1 MTVKKTGVLNRD
13 LSALI
18 AAMGHYDLLVIA
30 DAGFTIPKGSTC
42 IDLSMGP
49 NVPTVL
55 QVLELVALELE
66 VEKFY
71 VSTEVLEFQ
80 ANRFSKIQELFPR
93 ANCCPVAHAE
103 FKELAALGRGFIR
116 TGEFLPFG
124 NVLLMS
130 GVIY

>member
-18 AAMGHYDLLVIA
+18 AAMGHHDLLVIA
-30 DAGFTIPKGSTC
+30 DAGFTIPKGATC

-55 QVLELVALELE
+55 QVLEVVALELE

-71 VSTEVLEFQ
+71 ISTEVLEFQ

-93 ANCCPVAHAE
+93 ANCCLIAHAE
-103 FKELAALGRGFIR
+103 FKELSAQGRGVIR

>member
-30 DAGFTIPKGSTC
+30 DAGFTIPKGATC

-55 QVLELVALELE
+55 QVLEVVALELE

-103 FKELAALGRGFIR
+103 FKELAAQGRGVIR